1 MVFDV
6 VVFGDMEFLGGFL
19 SFPLGGFH
27 AKTFLK
33 PNYYYYWSSATI
45 LVYRPTFLL
54 SPTLQISLPLKK
66 LYFFLLKL
74 HVGGRGKI
82 ISTFLLPSA
91 LWPPT
96 KYLFIVKHTLTYTSH
111 SIFKTEILF
120 FKVLNMFLFK
130 EPWHKYCNKN
140 ILYSDEYRDLFQPH
154 GTVKHCIS
162 KILSGIFSTWSESV
176 RTFMFFPWQ
185 ILHLLVLSGFFDS
198 FYWGSLKW
206 FKIKQ

>member
-1 MVFDV
+1 MSSEGFQIEISIELIIVKGNWRQSLLNFLCGQIPLSDIFQMVFDV

-111 SIFKTEILF
+111 SILRQRF
-120 FKVLNMFLFK
+120 FSSRF
-130 EPWHKYCNKN
+130 
-140 ILYSDEYRDLFQPH
+140 
-154 GTVKHCIS
+154 
-162 KILSGIFSTWSESV
+162 
-176 RTFMFFPWQ
+176 
-185 ILHLLVLSGFFDS
+185 
-198 FYWGSLKW
+198 
-206 FKIKQ
+206 